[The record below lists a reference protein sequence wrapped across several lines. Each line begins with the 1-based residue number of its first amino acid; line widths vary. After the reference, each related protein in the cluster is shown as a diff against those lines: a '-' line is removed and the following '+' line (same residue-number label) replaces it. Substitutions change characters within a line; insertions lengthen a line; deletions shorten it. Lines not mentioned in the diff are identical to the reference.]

1 MMETAVI
8 TRTGLIIMT
17 LYIYISWVILMSLGT
32 NLIVLINDKKNN
44 NNNNVPINAKIS
56 QYSRV
61 TFSFTI
67 S

>member
-1 MMETAVI
+1 
-8 TRTGLIIMT
+8 
-17 LYIYISWVILMSLGT
+17 MSLGT